1 MNYGQ
6 QTSWLL
12 GCLDAGRTFDLDVA
26 GCRLAS
32 HAAEGPGPL
41 TR

>member
-12 GCLDAGRTFDLDVA
+12 GCLAEDRSFDLDTP
-26 GCRLAS
+26 GCRLAKPRS
-32 HAAEGPGPL
+32 
-41 TR
+41 